1 MERGIITYIVAFITG
16 IVIARFTNIY
26 LYIAILVSVALLLLL
41 LFTKRYFNA
50 RLFVIISHMA
60 LLSMGVSHYLLVL
73 PYNKINITRDTAQI
87 RDNLSI
93 KLKCITESKKEHAVL
108 SAITLGS
115 KSEIPG
121 ELKKAYSNSGAMHIL
136 ALSGLHIGI
145 IYGIISVTLSFL
157 NFSYKAKRLKFLLS
171 VIIICFYSYI
181 TGFSPS
187 VQRAGIMILVHNIAT
202 LWNRP
207 IRKYD
212 IIAISAFIIT
222 VINPNQ
228 LFNIGF
234 QLSFAAILGIAVIYP
249 IMDESIKLLYPDS
262 KNKITNN
269 LSENKYIRKG
279 VYAIWGMIAISVAC
293 QITTMPFTIYY
304 FGTSAPYFL
313 LTNLAAIPIATAVLY
328 VFLPAIFLSGTPIIG
343 DFLGDLLVWL
353 LKMLNGVVE
362 FIG

>member
-1 MERGIITYIVAFITG
+1 
-16 IVIARFTNIY
+16 
-26 LYIAILVSVALLLLL
+26 
-41 LFTKRYFNA
+41 
-50 RLFVIISHMA
+50 
-60 LLSMGVSHYLLVL
+60 
-73 PYNKINITRDTAQI
+73 
-87 RDNLSI
+87 
-93 KLKCITESKKEHAVL
+93 
-108 SAITLGS
+108 
-115 KSEIPG
+115 
-121 ELKKAYSNSGAMHIL
+121 
-136 ALSGLHIGI
+136 
-145 IYGIISVTLSFL
+145 SFL